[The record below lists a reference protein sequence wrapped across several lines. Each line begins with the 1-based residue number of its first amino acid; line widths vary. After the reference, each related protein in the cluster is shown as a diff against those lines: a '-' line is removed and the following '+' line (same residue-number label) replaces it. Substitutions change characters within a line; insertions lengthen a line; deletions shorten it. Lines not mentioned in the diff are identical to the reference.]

1 MEQNKGWAANLLGVC
16 PNLHGKKSRKLG
28 FPSPQRANQCD
39 TAGNNGLFRDR
50 DRELLAFFEAEDIDA
65 VFILG

>member
-1 MEQNKGWAANLLGVC
+1 MEQNKGWAANLVGVC

-39 TAGNNGLFRDR
+39 TAGDNRLFCDCH
-50 DRELLAFFEAEDIDA
+50 RELLAFFEVEDIDA